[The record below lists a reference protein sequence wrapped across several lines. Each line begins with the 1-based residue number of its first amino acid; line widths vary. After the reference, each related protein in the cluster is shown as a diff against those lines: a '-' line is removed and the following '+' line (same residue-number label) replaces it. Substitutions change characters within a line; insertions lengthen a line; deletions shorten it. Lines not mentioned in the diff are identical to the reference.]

1 MRNKMISTKTTNAT
15 YQHLRGIRVDVNQIQ
30 RISTKKTTNI
40 NHNRWDINQTQ
51 TITNMNHNRW
61 DINQTQTITNIRAHK
76 SNDIYRNESLDRKR
90 REPC

>member
-15 YQHLRGIRVDVNQIQ
+15 YQPLRGIRVDVNQIQ
-30 RISTKKTTNI
+30 RISNKKT
-40 NHNRWDINQTQ
+40 
-51 TITNMNHNRW
+51 TNMNHNRW